1 MRLIM
6 APRKRISTLNLL
18 LSLILIS
25 MICFI
30 LIRDWL
36 TTIEELPPG
45 EGRTW
50 EPQNKSLLNK
60 KKEIGK
66 SLNKKVVAAV
76 LPVKNKNGPGEMGA
90 AVFLTGKEA
99 VQGTADMKKW
109 FMNVAASDKISMDRS
124 LPDVR
129 IKECKTKIYDLNKLP
144 KTSVVIIFTDEAWS
158 PLLRT
163 VHSVINRTPD
173 KLLEEVLLVDDFSQR
188 DELHQNLDN
197 YIKRFNGKVHI
208 YRLKERN
215 GLIRA
220 KLNGA
225 KLARGEVVVFLDSH
239 CEANIGWL
247 EPMLERIKE
256 KRTAIVCPSIDN
268 INAET
273 MAYTSGGE
281 INSIGTFFWSL
292 HFRWDPIPER
302 IRKTL
307 KSAADPIPSPTMAG
321 GLLAANR
328 EYFLQVG
335 GYDPGM
341 DIWGGENLE
350 ISFRVWMCG
359 GSIEF
364 IPCSHVGHIFR
375 SGHPYNMTGP
385 GNNKDVHGTNSK
397 RLAEVWMDDYKRLY
411 YLHRRDLIGKDVG
424 DLNERKKLKEKLK
437 CKDFKWYLDNVI
449 PEKFIPDE
457 EVHGFGALQNVA
469 SQLCLDTLQK
479 EEKTTTPLF
488 VFSCQGGAS
497 SAQVFSLSKKNQLR
511 REITC
516 AEARE
521 SEKVVYLVPNCD
533 LGNKNQLWE
542 QTKDGLMKNL
552 GTNLC
557 LESLNAKNGDQ
568 VPLEICDKDKLTQK
582 WEFIYWD

>member
-1 MRLIM
+1 
-6 APRKRISTLNLL
+6 
-18 LSLILIS
+18 

-76 LPVKNKNGPGEMGA
+76 LPVKNKNGPGEMGN

-109 FMNVAASDKISMDRS
+109 FMNVAASDKISLDRS

-188 DELHQNLDN
+188 DDLHQNLDN

-350 ISFRVWMCG
+350 ISFR
-359 GSIEF
+359 
-364 IPCSHVGHIFR
+364 
-375 SGHPYNMTGP
+375 
-385 GNNKDVHGTNSK
+385 
-397 RLAEVWMDDYKRLY
+397 
-411 YLHRRDLIGKDVG
+411 
-424 DLNERKKLKEKLK
+424 
-437 CKDFKWYLDNVI
+437 WYLDNVI

-457 EVHGFGALQNVA
+457 GKFE
-469 SQLCLDTLQK
+469 
-479 EEKTTTPLF
+479 
-488 VFSCQGGAS
+488 
-497 SAQVFSLSKKNQLR
+497 
-511 REITC
+511 
-516 AEARE
+516 
-521 SEKVVYLVPNCD
+521 
-533 LGNKNQLWE
+533 
-542 QTKDGLMKNL
+542 
-552 GTNLC
+552 
-557 LESLNAKNGDQ
+557 
-568 VPLEICDKDKLTQK
+568 
-582 WEFIYWD
+582 